1 MSDLIAEKKGHVAVF
16 RLNRPDR
23 MNAISVEMLTAL
35 GQRLTEYDRDS
46 DVRAIVLTGEGRG
59 FCSGLDLKDT
69 AAGSGIGG
77 TLGSGGVS
85 HLSTLEIPTVTL
97 HRIDTPVICAIN
109 GPAAGYGFDLAL
121 GCDLRLMSDRAK
133 LAPAFAKRGIVPES
147 GGTWYLPRL
156 VGWARACEIGFIAD
170 DITPQRAVELG
181 LVNQIVAHDDLM
193 AESMRWAEKIAANA
207 PLGIRAMKRLFRH
220 GLSEDFESHTHHV
233 LTQLLILFRSN
244 DFKEGLQSF
253 LERRAPD
260 FKGN

>member
-1 MSDLIAEKKGHVAVF
+1 MSDLIAEKNGHVAVLK
-16 RLNRPDR
+16 LNRPDR
-23 MNAISVEMLTAL
+23 MNAISMEMLTAL
-35 GQRLTEYDRDS
+35 GVRLTEYDRDTS
-46 DVRAIVLTGEGRG
+46 VRAIVLTGEGRG

-77 TLGSGGVS
+77 ALASGGVS

-170 DITPQRAVELG
+170 DIAPERALELG
-181 LVNQIVAHDDLM
+181 LVNRIIAHDDLM

-244 DFKEGLQSF
+244 DFKEGMQSF
-253 LERRAPD
+253 LEKRAPD
-260 FKGN
+260 FKGQ

>member
-1 MSDLIAEKKGHVAVF
+1 MSDLIAEKNGHVAVLK
-16 RLNRPDR
+16 LNRPDR
-23 MNAISVEMLTAL
+23 MNAISMEMLTAL
-35 GQRLTEYDRDS
+35 GVRLTEYDRDTS
-46 DVRAIVLTGEGRG
+46 VRAIVLTGEGRG

-77 TLGSGGVS
+77 ALASGGVS

-170 DITPQRAVELG
+170 DIAPERALELG
-181 LVNQIVAHDDLM
+181 LVNRIIAHDDLM

-244 DFKEGLQSF
+244 DFKEGMQSF
-253 LERRAPD
+253 LEKRVPD
-260 FKGN
+260 FKGQ

>member
-1 MSDLIAEKKGHVAVF
+1 MSDLLAEKKGHVAILT
-16 RLNRPDR
+16 LNRPDR
-23 MNAISVEMLTAL
+23 MNAISAEMLGAL
-35 GQRLTEYDRDS
+35 GRRLAEYDQDS
-46 DVRAIVLTGEGRG
+46 DVRAIIITGAGRG

-69 AAGSGIGG
+69 AAGRGIGG
-77 TLGSGGVS
+77 ALGAGGAS
-85 HLSTLEIPTVTL
+85 HISTLEIPTVTL

-121 GCDLRLMSDRAK
+121 GCDIRLMSDRAK

-170 DITPQRAVELG
+170 DIAPARAAELG
-181 LVNQIVAHDDLM
+181 LVNKVIAHDELM
-193 AESMRWAEKIAANA
+193 NESMLWADKIAANA
-207 PLGIRAMKRLFRH
+207 PLGIKAMKRLFRH

-233 LTQLLILFRSN
+233 LMQLLILFRSN

-253 LERRAPD
+253 LEKRPPD
-260 FKGN
+260 FQGK

>member
-1 MSDLIAEKKGHVAVF
+1 MSDLVAEKDGRVAVL

-35 GQRLTEYDRDS
+35 GRKLTEYDRDL

-77 TLGSGGVS
+77 ALASGGVS

-170 DITPQRAVELG
+170 DIAPQRAVELG
-181 LVNQIVAHDDLM
+181 LVNQVVAHDDLM

>member
-1 MSDLIAEKKGHVAVF
+1 M
-16 RLNRPDR
+16 
-23 MNAISVEMLTAL
+23 
-35 GQRLTEYDRDS
+35 
-46 DVRAIVLTGEGRG
+46 
-59 FCSGLDLKDT
+59 
-69 AAGSGIGG
+69 
-77 TLGSGGVS
+77 
-85 HLSTLEIPTVTL
+85 
-97 HRIDTPVICAIN
+97 
-109 GPAAGYGFDLAL
+109 AL

-170 DITPQRAVELG
+170 DIAPQRAVELG
-181 LVNQIVAHDDLM
+181 LVNQVVAHDDLM